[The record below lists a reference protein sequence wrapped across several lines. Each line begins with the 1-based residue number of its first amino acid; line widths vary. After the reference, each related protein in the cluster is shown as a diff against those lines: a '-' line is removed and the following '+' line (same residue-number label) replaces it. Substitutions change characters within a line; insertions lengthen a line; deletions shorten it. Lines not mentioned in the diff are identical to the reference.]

1 MEDRYEKVDG
11 SAGGRRTGAVGQL
24 VRGGKAAAY
33 KIRHANV
40 LLAVDEA
47 DGGRKL
53 KDEEVGQTLGIA
65 VRSIETLRRRFVEE
79 GLEACLARKKQE
91 RPSIEPIFDGE
102 KEAKLIA
109 VACGPA
115 PKDRARWT
123 LELLADRVVQLRIV
137 ESCSPSTIQRM
148 LKKKRIEAVAKEDVV
163 HPAGAKRGVRLRH
176 GKRAR
181 GVHATL
187 RCEAAGGLQG

>member
-1 MEDRYEKVDG
+1 MKKWIVRLEAEERARLE
-11 SAGGRRTGAVGQL
+11 QL
-24 VRGGKAAAY
+24 VGGGKAAAY

-47 DGGRKL
+47 EDGRGL
-53 KDEEVGQTLGIA
+53 QDEEVARTLGIS
-65 VRSIETLRRRFVEE
+65 VRAIETLRRRFVEE
-79 GLEACLARKKQE
+79 GLEACLARKKQD

-123 LELLADRVVQLRIV
+123 LALLADRVVELRIA
-137 ESCSPSTIQRM
+137 ETCSPATIQRM
-148 LKKKRIEAVAKEDVV
+148 LKKKRAQAVAKEDVV
-163 HPAGAKRGVRLRH
+163 HSAGAECRVRLRD
-176 GKRAR
+176 GERAR
-181 GVHATL
+181 GVHSALRFQAT
-187 RCEAAGGLQG
+187 GGLPG